1 MAQFQTRPPILLEVN
16 LIHNPETEP
25 EPAAA
30 SETVVDCAVYCDGE
44 RLPGTYTHETALA
57 EVRKLEQGGLRP
69 FVWIGLH
76 EPDDEQMQ
84 SVAEVYGLHPLS
96 VEDAVNAHQRPKV
109 ERYDDILFLVLK
121 TVKYVPHESM
131 ALAREIVETGEI
143 MVFIGPDFAVT
154 VRHGDHT
161 GLAVVRR
168 QLEENPERLKLGPPA
183 VMHAI
188 ADHVVDSYRSV
199 SEAMETDVDA
209 IEEEGAAGGAIE
221 APDGVHHGALAGA
234 AGAHDGDEL
243 AGEDGQVDAAHGV
256 HLDFAGLVGL
266 AEVGELDDG
275 LHGGSGLAPGPTAE
289 R

>member
-121 TVKYVPHESM
+121 TVKYVPHE
-131 ALAREIVETGEI
+131 
-143 MVFIGPDFAVT
+143 
-154 VRHGDHT
+154 
-161 GLAVVRR
+161 
-168 QLEENPERLKLGPPA
+168 
-183 VMHAI
+183 
-188 ADHVVDSYRSV
+188 
-199 SEAMETDVDA
+199 
-209 IEEEGAAGGAIE
+209 
-221 APDGVHHGALAGA
+221 
-234 AGAHDGDEL
+234 
-243 AGEDGQVDAAHGV
+243 
-256 HLDFAGLVGL
+256 
-266 AEVGELDDG
+266 
-275 LHGGSGLAPGPTAE
+275 
-289 R
+289 